1 MKRPLMHL
9 HVHVACMLI
18 HAVTIHLFGFTR
30 VDDTSK
36 ARLASARLY
45 GENRTT
51 DTSCQALTPFDLTP
65 LNSCAR

>member
-9 HVHVACMLI
+9 HVRVACMLI
-18 HAVTIHLFGFTR
+18 QAITNLFGFTR

-36 ARLASARLY
+36 SRLASARLY